1 MAEAKSK
8 NAERT
13 YIMIKPD
20 GVQRGLIGK
29 IIQRFEARGFKL
41 TALELQTP
49 SRERLESHYEDLK
62 SKKFFPGLIEY
73 MASGPVCCMVWEG
86 LDAVKTGRK
95 MLGETMPLNSA
106 PGTIRGDFCLD
117 VGRNICHGSD
127 AVESAE
133 REIAMWFPNGT
144 QEWVSM
150 SAAWLY
156 E

>member
-1 MAEAKSK
+1 MSAAR
-8 NAERT
+8 ERT

>member
-1 MAEAKSK
+1 MSDT
-8 NAERT
+8 NERT

-20 GVQRGLIGK
+20 GVQRGLTGAIVK
-29 IIQRFEARGFKL
+29 RFEQKGFKL
-41 TALELQTP
+41 CALKLATP
-49 SRERLESHYEDLK
+49 TKAHLEEHYADLK

-73 MASGPVCCMVWEG
+73 MASGSVVCMVWEG
-86 LDAVKTGRK
+86 AGVVAAGRVL
-95 MLGETMPLNSA
+95 LGATKPSDSYM
-106 PGTIRGDFCLD
+106 GTIRGDFCLD

-144 QEWVSM
+144 QEWTSM

>member
-73 MASGPVCCMVWEG
+73 RASGPVCCMVWEG